1 MALPQKDRRRK
12 VVFWRPSP
20 LPSNKDH
27 LLESEIWLQSIDL
40 DLKNTSANR
49 FWSGTLLR
57 QVLPVV
63 THKTYSKYET
73 NYLMNYSTIC
83 TCEFPISWTN
93 KGDQCLSFIRESWLG
108 FLQLRHPRYITSRYL
123 RTMPRNCSSLE
134 APLLKL
140 SDLRNAVLRT
150 HLRSRKPAKIF
161 LHFLPAMYVWG
172 MKTEVD
178 QTLQLDVFLR
188 A

>member
-1 MALPQKDRRRK
+1 MPACSFMRSQSAGAKAIFRKSWGAKAEGQNKIPPAWSTLKRRYK
-12 VVFWRPSP
+12 KEVT
-20 LPSNKDH
+20 
-27 LLESEIWLQSIDL
+27 DL
-40 DLKNTSANR
+40 CSS
-49 FWSGTLLR
+49 F
-57 QVLPVV
+57 
-63 THKTYSKYET
+63 
-73 NYLMNYSTIC
+73 
-83 TCEFPISWTN
+83 TCFN
-93 KGDQCLSFIRESWLG
+93 AQLVQH
-108 FLQLRHPRYITSRYL
+108 LQLRHPRYITSRYL

-150 HLRSRKPAKIF
+150 HLRSHKPAKIF
-161 LHFLPAMYVWG
+161 LHFLPAIYFWG